1 MAALPNDPLFQYQWH
16 LLNTGQFGGRPG
28 VDANVVPVW
37 DDYTGKGVTV
47 GIYDSGVQYT
57 HPDLA
62 ANYDASLHTRVAGT
76 VMDQLSTDFSVP
88 FNAHGTAVAG
98 IVAETANNGIGGAGV
113 AYGATLSGAD
123 VLGVPTQTIQD
134 AMMAQQDR
142 YDVVNHSWGFGTA
155 TQTNTMLSTNEDFSF
170 ALTAAALTGR
180 GGLGTVMVA
189 AAGNDRW
196 VGDNANH
203 TDFQND
209 RHLISVAAGSNQGD
223 IINYSTPGTPNL
235 VTAAVDRN
243 IILPRTEPQY
253 PDRTVTTD
261 WMGPDGM
268 SPTITPGYDDGDYTD
283 RMNGTS
289 AAAPVVSGVTALM
302 LEANPALGYRDVQE
316 ILAASARVYTGA
328 PGTYERYDWQV
339 NGAGTWN
346 GGGMHYS
353 PDYGYGFVDA
363 RAAVRLAE
371 TWERQST
378 AFNEAKVTG
387 GPLTDPAAVIP
398 DQSAAGL
405 TRSFTVTDDID
416 VEWVEFGVLAD
427 HSWWGDLKITLTSPD
442 GTQSVLMDR
451 PGVSPDWLPS
461 WSTVANPVGIQ
472 GQTTLNYIF
481 TSVAHRGE
489 GSAGTWTVNIQDL
502 GGKGT
507 GELHDFGLTAY
518 GKVASEDDLL
528 VFTDEYAELAVADTI
543 RATLIDAAGT
553 DTLNASAVSGN
564 SLIDLRSGALSSIDG
579 APLRI
584 ATGTVIEK
592 AHGGD
597 GNDTIIGNDAANV
610 LAGWRGADVLT
621 GGAGADRFVLNAQT
635 DADVVTDFLFAQGDR
650 IQIATGAVWT
660 VADAAGGALV
670 SLGTNSLLLQGVSAA
685 QVNSGWFVTA

>member
-37 DDYTGKGVTV
+37 DDYTGRGVSV

-57 HPDLA
+57 HPDLTS
-62 ANYDASLHTRVAGT
+62 NYDGALHTRVAGQ
-76 VMDQLSTDFSVP
+76 VMDPLSTDFSNTI
-88 FNAHGTAVAG
+88 NAHGTAVAG

-123 VLGVPTQTIQD
+123 VFRVASQTVQD

-142 YDVVNHSWGFGTA
+142 FDVVNHSWGFGTA
-155 TQTNTMLSTNEDFSF
+155 TQVNGMFSATEDFAF

-196 VGDNANH
+196 EGDNSNY

-209 RHLISVAAGSNQGD
+209 RHVITVAAGSNQGD
-223 IINYSTPGTPNL
+223 IINYSTPGTTNL

-243 IILPRTEPQY
+243 IILPPTEPHY

-261 WMGPDGM
+261 WLGTAGF
-268 SPTITPGYDDGDYTD
+268 STTFTPGYDDGDYTD

-289 AAAPVVSGVTALM
+289 AASPVVAGVSALM
-302 LEANPALGYRDVQE
+302 LEANPTLGYRDVQE
-316 ILAASARVYTGA
+316 ILAASARIYTGA

-353 PDYGYGFVDA
+353 PDYGFGFADA

-371 TWERQST
+371 SWERQST
-378 AFNEAKVTG
+378 AFNEARAAG
-387 GPLTDPAAVIP
+387 GPLTDASGAIP

-405 TRSFTVTDDID
+405 TRTFTVTDDID

-427 HSWWGDLKITLTSPD
+427 HGWWGDLKITLTSPG

-451 PGVSPDWLPS
+451 PGVSPDWVPS
-461 WSTVANPVGIQ
+461 WSTRINADGIE
-472 GQTTLNYIF
+472 GQTTLNYVF
-481 TSVAHRGE
+481 TSVAHWGE
-489 GSAGTWTVNIQDL
+489 GSAGTWTVTVQDL

-507 GELHDFGLTAY
+507 GTLEDFGLTAY
-518 GKVASEDDLL
+518 GKAASEDDLL
-528 VFTDEYAELAVADTI
+528 VFTDEFAEMVAADAT
-543 RATLIDAAGT
+543 RATLTDVAGT
-553 DTLNASAVSGN
+553 DTLNAAAVSAN
-564 SLIDLRSGALSSIDG
+564 SLIDLRPGALSTIDG
-579 APLRI
+579 AQVRI
-584 ATGTVIEK
+584 AAGTVIER

-597 GNDTIIGNDAANV
+597 GNDTVVGNDADNV

-621 GGAGADRFVLNAQT
+621 GGAGADRFVLNTQT
-635 DADVVTDFLFAQGDR
+635 DADVVTDFVFAQGDR
-650 IQIATGAVWT
+650 IQIAAGAVWT
-660 VADAAGGALV
+660 VADASGGALV
-670 SLGTNSLLLQGVSAA
+670 SLGANSLLLQGVSAA
-685 QVNSGWFVTA
+685 QVNSGWFVAA

>member
-47 GIYDSGVQYT
+47 GIYDTGVQYT

-76 VMDQLSTDFSVP
+76 VMDPMSTNFSDP
-88 FNAHGTAVAG
+88 SYAHGTAVAG
-98 IVAETANNGIGGAGV
+98 IVAETADNGIGGVGV

-123 VLGVPTQTIQD
+123 VFAVPARTID

-142 YDVVNHSWGFGTA
+142 FEVVNHSWNLGSAVYNNG
-155 TQTNTMLSTNEDFSF
+155 MLSTNEDFSF

-180 GGLGTVMVA
+180 GGLGTVIVA

-196 VGDNANH
+196 GGDNSNYS
-203 TDFQND
+203 DFQND
-209 RHLISVAAGSNQGD
+209 RHVITVAAGSNQGD
-223 IINYSTPGTPNL
+223 VINYSTPGTPNL

-243 IILPRTEPQY
+243 IVLPPGEPDY

-261 WMGPDGM
+261 WLGPAGM
-268 SPTITPGYDDGDYTD
+268 SPSGTAGYDDGDYTD

-289 AAAPVVSGVTALM
+289 AASPVVSGVSALV
-302 LEANPALGYRDVQE
+302 LEANPTLGYRDVQE

-378 AFNEAKVTG
+378 AFNEVKAVG
-387 GPLTDPAAVIP
+387 GPLTDPAAAIP

-405 TRSFTVTDDID
+405 TYTFAVTDDID

-451 PGVSPDWLPS
+451 PGVSPDWVPS
-461 WSTVANPVGIQ
+461 WSGEISADGIQ
-472 GQTTLNYIF
+472 GQTTLNYVF
-481 TSVAHRGE
+481 TSVAHWGE
-489 GSAGTWTVNIQDL
+489 GSAGAWTVNIQDL

-518 GKVASEDDLL
+518 GKAAGEDDLL
-528 VFTDEYAELAVADTI
+528 VFTDEYAELATADTS

-553 DTLNASAVSGN
+553 DTLNASAVTGN
-564 SLIDLRSGALSSIDG
+564 SLIDLRPGALSSIDG

-592 AHGGD
+592 AYGGD
-597 GNDTIIGNDAANV
+597 GNDTLVGNDAANV

-670 SLGTNSLLLQGVSAA
+670 SLGANSLLLQGVSAA